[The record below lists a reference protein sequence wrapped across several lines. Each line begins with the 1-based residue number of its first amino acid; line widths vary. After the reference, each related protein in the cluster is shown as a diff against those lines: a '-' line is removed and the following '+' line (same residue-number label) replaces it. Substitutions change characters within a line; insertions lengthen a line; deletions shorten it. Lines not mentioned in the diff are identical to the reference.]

1 MKLKN
6 VLVPAITILV
16 MAAILFGVAS
26 GTAALR
32 AANIQ
37 KEHIYMMQTLLPG
50 SETFVREPYSGEDTG
65 VRSVHKAE
73 NGYVVEVETYGYADE
88 LTLLV
93 GVSNAG
99 RVTGVVV
106 RDMAETF
113 GLGMNALYDHEF
125 LAQFLNTS
133 GNVEIASHSDAVSFA
148 TGEADDDTAAGETVQ
163 VDAITGA
170 TVTSK
175 AVARCINSA
184 VAVVTGADAAS
195 AATSWG
201 G

>member
-6 VLVPAITILV
+6 VLVPAVTIFV
-16 MAAILFGVAS
+16 MAVLLFAVGS
-26 GTAALR
+26 GTAGLR

-37 KEHIYMMQTLLPG
+37 KEHIYMMRTLLPG
-50 SETFVREPYSGEDTG
+50 SENFVREAYTGEDESI
-65 VRSVHKAE
+65 RSVHKAE
-73 NGYVVEVETYGYADE
+73 NGFVVEVETYGYAGD
-88 LTLLV
+88 LSMLV

-99 RVTGVVV
+99 KVTGVVV

-113 GLGMNALYDHEF
+113 GLGMNILYDHEF
-125 LAQFLNTS
+125 LSQFLNTS
-133 GNVEIASHSDAVSFA
+133 GNVSIATSADAVSFA
-148 TGEADDDTAAGETVQ
+148 TSETGSGEGDGLTV
-163 VDAITGA
+163 DGITGA
-170 TVTSK
+170 TVSSK

>member
-1 MKLKN
+1 MKRKTI
-6 VLVPAITILV
+6 LVPAITILV
-16 MAAILFGVAS
+16 AAAILFGVVS
-26 GTAALR
+26 GTAGIR
-32 AANIQ
+32 AENIQ

-50 SETFVREPYSGEDTG
+50 SENFVVEPYTGEDAN

-73 NGYVVEVETYGYADE
+73 NGFVVEVGTYGYAGE
-88 LTLLV
+88 ITMLV
-93 GVSNAG
+93 GVSNEG
-99 RVTGVVV
+99 KVTGVVV

-113 GLGMNALYDHEF
+113 GLGMNALTDHVF
-125 LAQFLNTS
+125 LSQFLNSSGSFAIATS
-133 GNVEIASHSDAVSFA
+133 ADAVSFA
-148 TGEADDDTAAGETVQ
+148 TGEADAGGDEVTV
-163 VDAITGA
+163 DGITGA

>member
-6 VLVPAITILV
+6 VLVPAVAILV
-16 MAAILFGVAS
+16 MAVLLFAVGS
-26 GTAALR
+26 GTAGLR
-32 AANIQ
+32 AENIQ
-37 KEHIYMMQTLLPG
+37 KEHIYMMRTLLPG
-50 SETFVREPYSGEDTG
+50 SENFVREAYTGEDESI
-65 VRSVHKAE
+65 RSVHKAE
-73 NGYVVEVETYGYADE
+73 NGFVVEVETYGYAGD
-88 LTLLV
+88 LRMLV

-99 RVTGVVV
+99 KVTGVVV

-113 GLGMNALYDHEF
+113 GLGMNILYDHEF
-125 LAQFLNTS
+125 LSQFLNTS
-133 GNVEIASHSDAVSFA
+133 GSVSIATSADAVSFA
-148 TGEADDDTAAGETVQ
+148 TSETGSGEGDGLTV
-163 VDAITGA
+163 DGITGA
-170 TVTSK
+170 TVSSK